1 MEDPGGDVRSVEA
14 VLSRLHREEDLL
26 PEGVGGEGE
35 EDGGLAQGADDGQ
48 RVLRLLHIP
57 AWSPQDRGRQDDDLT
72 SVVEII
78 VGGGVDQAL
87 VALRLRLVR

>member
-1 MEDPGGDVRSVEA
+1 MEVRTE
-14 VLSRLHREEDLL
+14 
-26 PEGVGGEGE
+26 
-35 EDGGLAQGADDGQ
+35 
-48 RVLRLLHIP
+48 LRSELNSELRSELNIP

-72 SVVEII
+72 SVVEIV